1 MIEDLPNAILGV
13 FLLVFSAWFAWE
25 STLIV
30 DEQKEKGESNGTIR
44 LERVSMA
51 SNSYMLWRYFI
62 LNR

>member
-13 FLLVFSAWFAWE
+13 FLLVFSAWFWQ

-30 DEQKEKGESNGTIR
+30 DEQKKKGESNGTIR

-51 SNSYMLWRYFI
+51 SNGYML
-62 LNR
+62 